1 MKGDEKQRKK
11 INFIKV
17 MTPITY
23 NLTGLLVNDYSANKS
38 SCPRDFIFQKRK
50 KCDFLIPF

>member
-17 MTPITY
+17 MIPKTC
-23 NLTGLLVNDYSANKS
+23 NLTGLLVDDYSANKS
-38 SCPRDFIFQKRK
+38 SCPWDFIFQEIK
-50 KCDFLIPF
+50 L

>member
-17 MTPITY
+17 MIPKTY
-23 NLTGLLVNDYSANKS
+23 NSRDLVINDYLANKS
-38 SCPRDFIFQKRK
+38 SCPWEFIFQEIK
-50 KCDFLIPF
+50 I